1 MRAVLALIL
10 LGLSTSIAY
19 AHVHLLEPLSRTDD
33 PLGDPQKEQFCGQAG
48 STRTT
53 RVTMFHPGDTI
64 TVKWVETIAHP
75 GWFRIAF
82 QPNGEVFEIP
92 PPSNGN
98 AVVNGTPQ
106 ASNFPTEN
114 LTGMTDPTT
123 GTMILQDRIANGN
136 LNETRMMQVTLP
148 NMECTNCTLQMI
160 MVMEN
165 NPPYT
170 NDAASNDIYF
180 QCADLT
186 LAKDAPDAGA
196 TGEVDAGTDP
206 GGSNNEG
213 SGADLG
219 KVSGGCSV
227 GGSAGRGTMLPI
239 ALALLGLVMRRR
251 RRA

>member
-1 MRAVLALIL
+1 MRAVLAVAL
-10 LGLSTSIAY
+10 LLSTSIAY

-33 PLGDPQKEQFCGQAG
+33 PLGDPQKEQFCGQTG

-75 GWFRIAF
+75 GWFRVAF

-92 PPSNGN
+92 PASNGN
-98 AVVNGTPQ
+98 AIVGGAPQ

-114 LTGMTDPTT
+114 LTGMTDAAT
-123 GTMILQDRIANGN
+123 GTMILQDRIPNGN
-136 LNETRMMQVTLP
+136 VNETRMMQVTLP
-148 NMECTNCTLQMI
+148 NMECINCTLQMI
-160 MVMEN
+160 MVMQN

-170 NDAASNDIYF
+170 TDAASNDIYF
-180 QCADLT
+180 QCADIT
-186 LAKDAPDAGA
+186 LAANAPDAGIPSDI
-196 TGEVDAGTDP
+196 DAGMDP

-213 SGADLG
+213 SGTDLG
-219 KVSGGCSV
+219 KVSGGCAT
-227 GGSAGRGTMLPI
+227 GHGTGLPI
-239 ALALLGLVMRRR
+239 ALALFGLVIRRR